1 MLNRLFKID
10 DAPEAREAYHKT
22 IDRLEEIATKAARVP
37 EEAEDDA
44 LAYLAYPKELW
55 KKIQTNNSQE
65 RLNKE
70 IKRRTRVVGAFPS
83 EASVMRFVGSLLA
96 EIDSDWQVR
105 SYIAKD
111 KLKVMM
117 ERAESE
123 STSGRSRPP
132 VLSDSK
138 TEKPMEVMAA

>member
-1 MLNRLFKID
+1 ML
-10 DAPEAREAYHKT
+10 
-22 IDRLEEIATKAARVP
+22 
-37 EEAEDDA
+37 EEAEDNA

-55 KKIQTNNSQE
+55 KKIQTNNFQE

-83 EASVMRFVGSLLA
+83 EASVMRLVGSLLA

-105 SYIAKD
+105 SYVAKD
-111 KLKVMM
+111 KLHVMM

-123 STSGRSRPP
+123 SASGRSRPA

-138 TEKPMEVMAA
+138 AGKSMGVIAA